1 MIAAMHVSS
10 ANLLTVQLC
19 KNLAQWVVTLKT
31 SKNQKPIK
39 LGCGPLH
46 GDGCLSRT
54 IRYMYLLQYCSYEAY
69 ACTPAHTHTHTRTH
83 AHTHA
88 CTRTRTHTYNNTLL
102 IAMTQ
107 PSSPSVP
114 TSQHCPSLCQEHCVE
129 LAQHHLEERRGRYL
143 STTPQ
148 DHLTTCVD
156 QRYFMIDLRMSLF
169 SSLFRLRVI
178 IVRVQ

>member
-10 ANLLTVQLC
+10 ANLLVVQLC

-31 SKNQKPIK
+31 SKNQKPKNWGVGPCTGMGACPGQYGTCISYSIAATK
-39 LGCGPLH
+39 LMHAHL
-46 GDGCLSRT
+46 
-54 IRYMYLLQYCSYEAY
+54 
-69 ACTPAHTHTHTRTH
+69 HTHTHTRTH

-88 CTRTRTHTYNNTLL
+88 CTRTHTYNNTLL

-178 IVRVQ
+178 IVRVE